1 MAKRSSIEGM
11 MLTRARM
18 LEGKGR
24 GPLVIAINIEARWLD
39 ELKRNK

>member
-1 MAKRSSIEGM
+1 MEKVEMQMVKRSPSEGM

-24 GPLVIAINIEARWLD
+24 GPLVIAIT
-39 ELKRNK
+39 